1 MTPLPPAH
9 EWDKIKSEE
18 QLAIR
23 LKNIEQCIADRRAIA
38 RESYERRKQRG
49 DPVRSE
55 NISPGAKVK
64 TSRVRKWDP
73 CPRCKSRY
81 PLLYLG

>member
-1 MTPLPPAH
+1 MTPLSPTH

-38 RESYERRKQRG
+38 RPTK
-49 DPVRSE
+49 
-55 NISPGAKVK
+55 GASSAAIRFAPK
-64 TSRVRKWDP
+64 TFLRVQK
-73 CPRCKSRY
+73 
-81 PLLYLG
+81 